1 MRVVTPSYHE
11 KGDCF
16 VKGEAMNRKLV
27 AALAWG
33 LTVLGL
39 QGCASFSAVDA
50 SPGAGAGASSTTQG
64 SASTNFGSAT
74 PPRFG
79 PQMP

>member
-1 MRVVTPSYHE
+1 
-11 KGDCF
+11 
-16 VKGEAMNRKLV
+16 MNRTLV
-27 AALAWG
+27 AALAWV
-33 LTVLGL
+33 LTVLAL
-39 QGCASFSAVDA
+39 QGCSASFSAVDA
-50 SPGAGAGASSTTQG
+50 SSGAGTGASSTGTTQG

>member
-1 MRVVTPSYHE
+1 
-11 KGDCF
+11 
-16 VKGEAMNRKLV
+16 MNRKLV
-27 AALAWG
+27 AALAWV
-33 LTVLGL
+33 LTVLAL
-39 QGCASFSAVDA
+39 EGCSASFTAVDA
-50 SPGAGAGASSTTQG
+50 SSGAGAPSPGTAQG

>member
-1 MRVVTPSYHE
+1 
-11 KGDCF
+11 
-16 VKGEAMNRKLV
+16 MNRKLI
-27 AALAWG
+27 AALAWV
-33 LTVLGL
+33 LTVLAL
-39 QGCASFSAVDA
+39 EGCAASFTAVDA
-50 SPGAGAGASSTTQG
+50 GSGAGTGAPSTGTAQG